1 MKIKNIFI
9 TFIFYVTTASGAFA
23 QDAPAASG
31 GDGGTDDIF
40 GESMQDLS
48 IVGGM
53 GIAGAVIGLSTL
65 SFSEEPSE
73 DLRNILVGAAI
84 GVILGVGIV
93 AYKQATKTN
102 DDLSYT
108 RRDFGTSER
117 MAWHEQNFRKNESHV
132 KSELSLMGP
141 VWSF

>member
-9 TFIFYVTTASGAFA
+9 TFIFFITTISGVFA
-23 QDAPAASG
+23 QDATTPAAGG
-31 GDGGTDDIF
+31 GDDDVF

-65 SFSEEPSE
+65 SFVEVPM
-73 DLRNILVGAAI
+73 DNLKNILVGGAI

-102 DDLSYT
+102 DDLTYT

-117 MAWHEQNFRKNESHV
+117 MAWHEQSFSKNQSHV
-132 KSELSLMGP
+132 KSELTVMGP